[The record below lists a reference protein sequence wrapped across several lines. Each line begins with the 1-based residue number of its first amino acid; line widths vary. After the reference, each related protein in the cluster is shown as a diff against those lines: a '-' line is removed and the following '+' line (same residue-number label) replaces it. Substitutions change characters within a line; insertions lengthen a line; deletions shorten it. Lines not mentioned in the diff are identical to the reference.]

1 MAKALQCPACRS
13 RHPLSDLPNAPTF
26 RCSGCGRAL
35 KVPAQVRPASARTG
49 SASRPRPADRTASM
63 PAGKGAPAA
72 AAGAG
77 AVAAPPA
84 PPPPSPPGRSRR
96 GRAPA
101 QSAAPRRPAWPFRLI
116 AWLVALPIGLIAV
129 VVPARRFG
137 FLSGQRLLDVLVG
150 TGWTRYWRVL
160 VIAPAWALVTAV
172 LVQLI
177 LAGMRKLG
185 DRRRAVRDER
195 ESLDA
200 EPGGNSSGG
209 RRARRAGARASR
221 RHGRADGRRAAS

>member
-13 RHPLSDLPNAPTF
+13 SHPLSDLPDASTF

-35 KVPAQVRPASARTG
+35 KVPAQVRPATARAG
-49 SASRPRPADRTASM
+49 ASPRSGRPDRTASLARK
-63 PAGKGAPAA
+63 PAPATAA
-72 AAGAG
+72 AAGG
-77 AVAAPPA
+77 VAAPPA
-84 PPPPSPPGRSRR
+84 PPPLTPPPRSRR
-96 GRAPA
+96 GRGPAP
-101 QSAAPRRPAWPFRLI
+101 PRRRPAWPFRLI
-116 AWLVALPIGLIAV
+116 AWLIALPIGLVAV
-129 VVPARRFG
+129 VVPARTYG

-160 VIAPAWALVTAV
+160 LIAPAWALVTAV

-185 DRRRAVRDER
+185 DRRRAVRGQR
-195 ESLDA
+195 ESLAA

-209 RRARRAGARASR
+209 RRARRAG
-221 RHGRADGRRAAS
+221 RADGRRAAS